1 MVAKL
6 SDVAELAGVSVTT
19 VSRVINN
26 YGSLSQKTIDK
37 VHAAMRELHYQ
48 PNAMARSLQGKS
60 SQFIGLIFPN
70 IQNPFFTA
78 LATEIEQL
86 LFEKGYKVII
96 ATSANNIEK
105 EQQYLQMLAANQVEG
120 IITSSHNL
128 GIASYQDNFLPIVS
142 YDRHLADNIPIVHE
156 DNYRGGYLIGE
167 YLVSQGTKNLLG
179 LCDNDPSA
187 SPTAQRYVGF
197 ADAIANKSRLIEH
210 SINFNSNEFA
220 SAEEMT
226 EIVDLIVTEKVDGV
240 FAYNDMMAVQLQN
253 ALRRANI
260 RVPEDVIVAGYDGSP
275 IVQQLHP
282 DLPTIVQPIHE
293 AAQRLI
299 DVLFA
304 EINHEALPDLDML
317 PVSLHKPE

>member
-6 SDVAELAGVSVTT
+6 SDVAELAGVSITT
-19 VSRVINN
+19 VSRVINS

-78 LATEIEQL
+78 LASEIEQL
-86 LFEKGYKVII
+86 LFERGYKVII

-142 YDRHLADNIPIVHE
+142 YDRHLADNIPIVRE

-167 YLVSQGTKNLLG
+167 YLVSEGAKNLLV
-179 LCDNDPSA
+179 LCDNDAST
-187 SPTAQRYVGF
+187 SPTTQRYVGF
-197 ADAIANKSRLIEH
+197 SDAIAEKSHLLVK
-210 SINFNSNEFA
+210 NFDSNTLA
-220 SAEEMT
+220 DTADMSAIVNL
-226 EIVDLIVTEKVDGV
+226 IVDQKVDGV
-240 FAYNDMMAVQLQN
+240 FAYNDMMAIQLQN
-253 ALRRANI
+253 ALRKANV
-260 RVPEDVIVAGYDGSP
+260 RVPEDVIVVGYDGSP
-275 IVQQLHP
+275 IVQRLHP
-282 DLPTIVQPIHE
+282 DLPTIVQPIHA

-317 PVSLHKPE
+317 PVFLHKPE